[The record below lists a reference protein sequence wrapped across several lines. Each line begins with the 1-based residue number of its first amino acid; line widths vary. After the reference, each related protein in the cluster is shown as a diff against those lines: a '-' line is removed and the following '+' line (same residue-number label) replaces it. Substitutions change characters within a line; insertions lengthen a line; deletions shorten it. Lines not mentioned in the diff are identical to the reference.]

1 MSNIS
6 PIDYDVIAPKYDARY
21 AQNPLAGVLRELHAL
36 VAQSQAS
43 DVLEVGCGTGHWVNE
58 LHPLVSRVVGLDFS
72 FGMLEQ
78 AQTAALSLS
87 KGQNDALLLTN
98 GDANHLPFPSKS
110 FDLVLSL
117 NALQHY
123 TDQRAFISEVRRLL
137 RPGGAL
143 AIVNLDP
150 HIGHD
155 RWYLY
160 DYFDGV
166 KDIDLRRFP
175 SSGTLLDWM
184 LGAGFVRAEWR
195 VAERIHQE
203 FVGREVLDN
212 PFTQKGGSS
221 QLALLSDAAYAE
233 GMKRIN
239 AAIANANAKPPVFV
253 TDQWLTLLVGWNQ

>member
-1 MSNIS
+1 MNNLS

-21 AQNPLAGVLRELHAL
+21 KQNPLTGVSRELHAL
-36 VAQSQAS
+36 VAQSQAR

-58 LHPLVSRVVGLDFS
+58 LHPLAPRVVGLDYS

-78 AQTAALSLS
+78 AQA
-87 KGQNDALLLTN
+87 QNEALLLTN
-98 GDANHLPFPSKS
+98 GDANHLPYPSAS

-123 TDQRAFISEVRRLL
+123 TDQRAFITETRRLL

-184 LGAGFVRAEWR
+184 LAAGFVRAEWR

-203 FVGREVLDN
+203 FAGREVLDN

-221 QLALLSDAAYAE
+221 QLAMLSDAAYAE
-233 GMKRIN
+233 GMKRIH
-239 AAIANANAKPPVFV
+239 AAIANAKDKPPVFV
-253 TDQWLTLLVGWNQ
+253 TDQWLTLLVGWIR